1 MEEHEKI
8 ELRSDDVQEILGT
21 PPSWLVRWGTT
32 VIFFTVGAMLLS
44 AWWIK
49 YPDVI
54 EARVTI
60 STAVPPVEVIAR
72 TDGRIANILKQDNSP
87 VNAGD
92 VVIVLQS
99 TADYRDMIRLDTLV
113 QRLQRASLDSFLI
126 FGIPSALNVGELQG
140 DYSIFRQY
148 LKEFEFSATDRTA
161 SSEQRVRKLEEQK
174 ANLQK
179 RITVNASVRKK
190 AEQELGLERA
200 SFDQHKKLLSDG
212 LISVSEY
219 QIHYKKLVASERE
232 FESLRGNDI
241 EIQNEINNIDK
252 IISETTFSTKEG
264 EANIAVKLRESLNN
278 LRSSLDKWKQT
289 YLLTAPISGSVSFN
303 SSFYSEQ
310 QHVKQDNQVFAIAP
324 KEGKEIEG
332 RVNMPVTGSGK
343 VKPGQKVI
351 IRLDSYPSEEF
362 GTIEGKVEYKSTI
375 PKDGQ
380 YTIQLSLPERL
391 KSSRGIDLKF
401 EQQLQGTA
409 QIITDER
416 RFLTRFF
423 DRLFEGRN

>member
-1 MEEHEKI
+1 MEEYEKI

-32 VIFFTVGAMLLS
+32 IIFFTVGAMLLS

-49 YPDVI
+49 YPDMI
-54 EARVTI
+54 EARVII

-72 TDGRIANILKQDNSP
+72 TDGRIANILKQDNSA

-99 TADYRDMIRLDTLV
+99 TADYRDVIRLDSLV
-113 QRLQRASLDSFLI
+113 NKLQRTQLESFL
-126 FGIPSALNVGELQG
+126 FSDIPSALNVGELQG
-140 DYSIFRQY
+140 DYSIFRQH
-148 LKEFEFSATDRTA
+148 LKEFEFSTTDRTA
-161 SSEQRVRKLEEQK
+161 SSEQRVRKLQEQK
-174 ANLQK
+174 SNLQK
-179 RITVNASVRKK
+179 RTKVNEAVRKK
-190 AEQELGLERA
+190 AKQELELEEQ
-200 SFDQHKKLLSDG
+200 SYEQQKKLYASG
-212 LISVSEY
+212 LISLAEL
-219 QIHYKKLVASERE
+219 QNHNRKLVAAQRE

-252 IISETTFSTKEG
+252 YINETTFSTKEG
-264 EANIAVKLRESLNN
+264 EANIAIKLRESLNN
-278 LRSSLDKWKQT
+278 LRSSVDKWKQT
-289 YLLTAPISGSVSFN
+289 FLLIAPISGSVSFN
-303 SSFYSEQ
+303 STFYSEQ

-332 RVNMPVTGSGK
+332 RVNLPVLGSGK
-343 VKPGQKVI
+343 VKTGQKVI

-362 GTIEGKVEYKSTI
+362 GTIEGRVESKSTI

-380 YTIQLSLPERL
+380 YTIQLSLPYRL
-391 KSSRGIDLKF
+391 KSSRNKDLQF

-423 DRLFEGRN
+423 DRLFEGMN